1 MNVNIRKCRYEDLQL
16 LQEISIETFT
26 DTFKEQNSPKNLKNY
41 LDRAFSSTQLESE
54 ISNIYSEFF
63 FIYTDEELAG
73 YLKINMNEAQSE
85 NIADEALEIERI
97 YIRKKSKGKGIG
109 KHLINQALD
118 IAIKN
123 NKTSIWLGVWEKNDI
138 AIKFYERMGFVHRGS
153 HSFYM
158 GDEEQIDYIMIKELR

>member
-1 MNVNIRKCRYEDLQL
+1 
-16 LQEISIETFT
+16 
-26 DTFKEQNSPKNLKNY
+26 
-41 LDRAFSSTQLESE
+41 
-54 ISNIYSEFF
+54 
-63 FIYTDEELAG
+63 
-73 YLKINMNEAQSE
+73 MNEAQSE

-109 KHLINQALD
+109 KHLINPALD

-123 NKTSIWLGVWEKNDI
+123 NKTSSWLGVWEKNDI

>member
-41 LDRAFSSTQLESE
+41 LDRAFSFTQLESE

-97 YIRKKSKGKGIG
+97 YIRKKSKRKGIG

-123 NKTSIWLGVWEKNDI
+123 NKTSIPLI
-138 AIKFYERMGFVHRGS
+138 IK
-153 HSFYM
+153 
-158 GDEEQIDYIMIKELR
+158 